1 MIFLLMV
8 DHSVIHFSDP
18 RAGEEGPMTMPSF
31 PVLQSGAIPL
41 EEYFRPRQG
50 TKRFVLMMR
59 NL

>member
-1 MIFLLMV
+1 MV
-8 DHSVIHFSDP
+8 DHSVIHFPDP